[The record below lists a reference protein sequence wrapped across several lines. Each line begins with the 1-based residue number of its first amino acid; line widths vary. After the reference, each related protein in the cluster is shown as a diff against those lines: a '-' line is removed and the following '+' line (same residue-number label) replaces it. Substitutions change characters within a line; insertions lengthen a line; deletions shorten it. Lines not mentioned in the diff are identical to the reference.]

1 MIVNGIERSARA
13 LSAVGLWLAGGLILA
28 MIGVTLYEV
37 CARYLFNAPTIWA
50 FDLAW
55 MLNGTSFMLAAAY
68 TLRAD
73 QHVAIDVFSAA
84 LPLRIRMATLA
95 AVFLFLFLPALFLLA
110 EAAWEQSWRAYG
122 SREIERVS
130 AWQPLIWPFHLG
142 LAVAITL
149 LMLETLAQALKAI
162 VAGVRGR
169 PVAADPAGDS
179 HV

>member
-1 MIVNGIERSARA
+1 MIVDAIERSARA
-13 LSAVGLWLAGGLILA
+13 LSTGGLWLAGGLILA

-68 TLRAD
+68 TLRTD

-84 LPLRIRMATLA
+84 LPLRVRMAILA
-95 AVFLFLFLPALFLLA
+95 AVFLFLFLPALYLLA
-110 EAAWEQSWRAYG
+110 EAAWQQSWRTYVRG
-122 SREIERVS
+122 EIERVS
-130 AWQPLIWPFHLG
+130 AWQPLIWPFHFA
-142 LAVAITL
+142 LAMAITV
-149 LMLETLAQALKAI
+149 LMLETAAQALKAV
-162 VAGVRGR
+162 VAVARGR
-169 PVAADPAGDS
+169 PAAAGPADDS